1 MQLQR
6 GLQFAPGYK
15 LQEFLGRGQF
25 GQVWR
30 ASAPGGTSA
39 AVKFIDLSDGQ
50 GEKEYDGIRR
60 VKQIRQANL
69 MPIIAIWLLDGE
81 GRMIEEAPD
90 EAIET
95 IDFSKNNLID
105 QSGIVSMPQ
114 KEASWL
120 VVAMLL
126 GGQSLQ
132 HRLKECLA
140 AGQRGIPTKEL
151 ISLMDE
157 SAKGLD
163 YLNSPIHD
171 LGEGPI
177 AIQHC
182 DVKPAN
188 IVLIGN
194 SAVVCDF
201 GLARILTRS
210 QATATSASGTPA
222 YMAPEAIEGKPS
234 CTSDQYSLA
243 ITYYQLRT
251 GTLPVNE
258 GSLWQVLD
266 SHRQGKLNFDL
277 VPPHEQA
284 VLRKATSM
292 KWENRFESNVDM
304 VDSLREAIRVSGDGV
319 SGAVVVARSASPDMD
334 QSRLT
339 SPIARTGGVSLP
351 GNYSPSAAH
360 DPTATVDSQFLRSRD
375 SSAAVT
381 PAGLFGSPDLLATM
395 QIASSMESTQE
406 SLSSAELG
414 NTTSVAAS
422 SGSTLGD
429 ASHQAD
435 WKTRMLSEA
444 SKRPQAALVGA
455 SGMVLAGVLSAWV
468 LLSGPE
474 KPAIDPINDGD
485 NSGGQKIGGSGV
497 VIDKKNG
504 RGAVSDPSVLMEQAL
519 VHLRS
524 NEIESATT
532 SYLQAIALDP
542 SLSEVQPFIWT
553 GHTKPVASI
562 AMATNGKSLVT
573 LGEDS
578 HPILWQLGA
587 VDGKTPT
594 QIELKTNELVEDSAF
609 DVSPDGDR
617 LVTGE
622 LGGSVIVWNLN
633 AADPASMF
641 PLEGNDDDVICA
653 VWHPSGDFVVT
664 ASQSPKLGIWE
675 IGDATSVNPY
685 GSVSRKHLLDVTG
698 MYDLL
703 AFDKSGDVLVAM
715 SLEGKL
721 EKFNWKALVATL
733 DSPAAPAPVSV
744 IANGDT
750 VRKFKLVKTQ
760 DGKTRAIV
768 AGDSQVLSIWS
779 LDSASPE
786 KIESSDQLPGIVE
799 SLQVVA
805 VDDGFVVAAGTDD
818 GTLTIL
824 RRGTTASTKTLK
836 LQGTPISGLDF
847 TSDGQW
853 LAVTADQGPAV
864 FVHLGDG
871 ESTHCTLPINHG
883 GGRSIK
889 LASQGRW
896 LFAGTYQG
904 NVYAWDIERVKLR
917 SLVPVLEA
925 NNPLPEAT
933 EKPNSYTLR
942 TGSPVA
948 PRG

>member
-95 IDFSKNNLID
+95 IDFSKSNLSD

-132 HRLKECLA
+132 HRLKECIA
-140 AGQRGIPTKEL
+140 AGNRGIPTKEL

-171 LGEGPI
+171 LGAGPI

-277 VPPHEQA
+277 VPAHEQA

-292 KWENRFESNVDM
+292 KWEDRFESNVDM
-304 VDSLREAIRVSGDGV
+304 VDALREAIRISGDGV
-319 SGAVVVARSASPDMD
+319 SGAVIVARNASPDMD

-339 SPIARTGGVSLP
+339 SPIAGSGGVSLP

-375 SSAAVT
+375 SSAAAT

-395 QIASSMESTQE
+395 QVSSSMESTKS
-406 SLSSAELG
+406 SLSSAEIG
-414 NTTSVAAS
+414 KTTDLAAS
-422 SGSTLGD
+422 TGATNANAST
-429 ASHQAD
+429 SAD
-435 WKTRMLSEA
+435 LKSRVLSA
-444 SKRPQAALVGA
+444 VAKRPQVALAGA
-455 SGMVLAGVLSAWV
+455 GGFLLAGVLGGWM
-468 LLSGPE
+468 LLPGTPE
-474 KPAIDPINDGD
+474 PVPDPIKNGAG
-485 NSGGQKIGGSGV
+485 NSGSSGGLV
-497 VIDKKNG
+497 ELEKEKLVIPDSVSLIEKALASL
-504 RGAVSDPSVLMEQAL
+504 RGDD
-519 VHLRS
+519 
-524 NEIESATT
+524 IEAAKTA
-532 SYLQAIALDP
+532 YLQASMVDP
-542 SLSEVQPFIWT
+542 SLNEIQPAIWT
-553 GHTKPVASI
+553 GLTKPVAAI
-562 AMATNGKSLVT
+562 ATATNGKAIVT
-573 LGEDS
+573 LSEDS
-578 HPILWQLGA
+578 HAILWQMDA
-587 VDGKTPT
+587 VDPKTRS
-594 QIELKTNELVEDSAF
+594 QIDLKTKELVEDGAF
-609 DVSPDGDR
+609 AVSPSGDR

-622 LGGSVIVWNLN
+622 LGGNVIVWNLD
-633 AADPASMF
+633 AADASSMF
-641 PLEGNDDDVICA
+641 PLVGHEDDVTSA
-653 VWHPSGDFVVT
+653 VWHPSGKYIVT
-664 ASQSPKLGIWE
+664 ASQFPKIGVWELGE
-675 IGDATSVNPY
+675 ATSEKPY
-685 GSVSRKHLLDVTG
+685 GAVARKHLFDVTG
-698 MYDLL
+698 MYDSL

-715 SLEGKL
+715 STDGGLD
-721 EKFNWKALVATL
+721 KFNWKELVETL
-733 DSPAAPAPVSV
+733 DTPAAPAPVSV
-744 IANGDT
+744 IAKGDT

-760 DGKTRAIV
+760 DGGTRVIV
-768 AGDSQVLSIWS
+768 AGDSQVVSIWS
-779 LDSASPE
+779 LNSVSPE
-786 KIESSDQLPGIVE
+786 KIESSDQLPGIIE
-799 SLQVVA
+799 SLEVVA
-805 VDDGFVVAAGTDD
+805 TDSGLVVAAGTDD
-818 GTLTIL
+818 GTLTVL
-824 RRGTTASTKTLK
+824 RRGTTASSKTLK
-836 LQGTPISGLDF
+836 LQQNPISGLDIS
-847 TSDGQW
+847 SDGKW
-853 LAVTADQGPAV
+853 IAVTADQGPAV
-864 FVHLGDG
+864 LVHAG
-871 ESTHCTLPINHG
+871 EGEPTFCTLPIGHG
-883 GGRSIK
+883 GGRSVK
-889 LASQGRW
+889 MDPEGRR
-896 LFAGTYQG
+896 LFAGTYEG
-904 NVYAWDIERVKLR
+904 NVYVWDLERAKLR
-917 SLVPVLEA
+917 SLLPELQPNEA
-925 NNPLPEAT
+925 VPEAT
-933 EKPNSYTLR
+933 EKPDSFTLR
-942 TGSPVA
+942 RKLATP
-948 PRG
+948 PRT